1 MTNARNDMQQVGIMT
16 NQKTQTMAQS
26 TWQQRLA
33 ECDQT
38 LRVHLIGIGG
48 AGLSAIAQ
56 VLVELGVQVSGSDR
70 QTSATT
76 ALLAAQGATIFSG
89 QNAANLTDQ
98 PAEQRPDLVLI
109 SSAVDA
115 SNPER
120 QAAEALGIAVV
131 KRDEFLSV
139 LLAQR
144 TVIAVAGTHGKSTT
158 TAMIVKVLREAGVD
172 TGYIIG
178 TVLPGYG
185 NGSAGSAPYFVIE
198 ADEYDHMFLGLR
210 PSVEVITNVE
220 WDHPDCYPTPSSF
233 RRAFMQF
240 VDLAE
245 RDGLIISCADDLG
258 AEQVRAYGASRGPN
272 WIVYGLAEHADM
284 RATALQAVA
293 SSGYSADLVWW
304 NAPIGQMALGVP
316 GVHNVRNALAA
327 LAVASWCKVPFDQA
341 ISSLESFTG
350 TARRFEIKGE
360 AKGVVVIDDYA
371 HHPTEIEATLAA
383 ARRRYPQQRIWAVF
397 QPHTYSRTRH
407 MLYRMG
413 DSFEN
418 ADHVIVTDIY
428 AAREINDGTVSAAEL
443 VAASAHRSI
452 VHIGALADV
461 AEYLLKQVQPGDV
474 VITLGAGD
482 GYRVGEM
489 VLAALSRGDGLT

>member
-1 MTNARNDMQQVGIMT
+1 MMT
-16 NQKTQTMAQS
+16 TQETQIMAQS

-33 ECDQT
+33 ECDPT

-56 VLVELGVQVSGSDR
+56 VLVEQGVQVSGSDR
-70 QTSATT
+70 QASATT
-76 ALLAAQGATIFSG
+76 EHLAAQGVTIFSG
-89 QNAANLTDQ
+89 QNAANLTDL
-98 PAEQRPDLVLI
+98 PAELRPDLVLI

-115 SNPER
+115 LNPER
-120 QAAEALGIAVV
+120 QAAGALGIAVV
-131 KRDEFLSV
+131 KRDEFLPA
-139 LLAQR
+139 LLAHR
-144 TVIAVAGTHGKSTT
+144 KVIAVAGSHGKSTT
-158 TAMIVKVLREAGVD
+158 TAMIVKVLREAGID

-178 TVLPGYG
+178 TILPGYG
-185 NGSAGSAPYFVIE
+185 SGSAGSAPYFVIE

-240 VDLAE
+240 VDVAE

-258 AEQVRAYGASRGPN
+258 AELVRAYGASRGPS
-272 WIVYGLAEHADM
+272 WIVYGLADHADM
-284 RATALQAVA
+284 RATAVQAVA
-293 SSGYSADLVWW
+293 GGGCGADLIWW
-304 NAPIGQMALGVP
+304 NAPIGQIALSVP

-327 LAVASWCKVPFDQA
+327 LAVASWCNVPFDQA
-341 ISSLESFTG
+341 IRSLESFTG
-350 TARRFEIKGE
+350 TARRFEFKGQ
-360 AKGVVVIDDYA
+360 AQGVVVIDDYA

-383 ARRRYPQQRIWAVF
+383 ARRRYPEQRIWAVF

-413 DSFEN
+413 DSFEH

-428 AAREINDGTVSAAEL
+428 AAREVNDGTVSAAEL
-443 VAASAHRSI
+443 VVASAHRSI
-452 VHIGALADV
+452 IHIATLVDV
-461 AEYLLKQVQPGDV
+461 AEYLLLHAQPGDV

-482 GYRVGEM
+482 GYKVGEM
-489 VLAALSRGDGLT
+489 VLAALNRGDGR

>member
-1 MTNARNDMQQVGIMT
+1 MTKQA
-16 NQKTQTMAQS
+16 TQTIVQS
-26 TWQQRLA
+26 TWQRRLA

-56 VLVELGVQVSGSDR
+56 VLVEQGVQVSGSDR

-76 ALLAAQGATIFSG
+76 EQLAAQGVTIFSG
-89 QNAANLTDQ
+89 QNAANLTSL
-98 PAEQRPDLVLI
+98 PAGTRPDLVLI

-131 KRDEFLSV
+131 KRDEFLPV

-158 TAMIVKVLREAGVD
+158 TSMIVKVLREAGID

-178 TVLPGYG
+178 TILPGYG
-185 NGSAGSAPYFVIE
+185 SGSAGSAPYFVIE

-272 WIVYGLAEHADM
+272 WIVYGLSEHADM
-284 RATALQAVA
+284 RATAVQAVA
-293 SSGYSADLVWW
+293 GSGYSADLVWW
-304 NAPIGQMALGVP
+304 NAPIGRMALGVP

-327 LAVASWCKVPFDQA
+327 LTVASWCKVPFDQA

-428 AAREINDGTVSAAEL
+428 AAREVDDGTVSAAEL
-443 VAASAHRSI
+443 VAASAHCSI
-452 VHIGALADV
+452 VHIAALADV
-461 AEYLLKQVQPGDV
+461 AEYLLKQVQTGDV

-482 GYRVGEM
+482 GYKVGEM
-489 VLAALSRGDGLT
+489 VLAVLNRRETSR